1 MTKSDAVKI
10 EVIDMLNRFCPGT
23 SVDMD
28 DRFVEDLRLSSDD
41 FTAVALRLE
50 RKFKFRA
57 DRKLWSTAFTVRD
70 VVQLVEDHV
79 RD

>member
-1 MTKSDAVKI
+1 
-10 EVIDMLNRFCPGT
+10 
-23 SVDMD
+23 MD